1 MIFTLFPD
9 YFSRQAKRRQA
20 RKEIKTKRRQ
30 ARKET
35 KTKRRQTL
43 PQGGKREKRETAFPI
58 RSPLAII

>member
-9 YFSRQAKRRQA
+9 YFPRQTKRRQA

-30 ARKET
+30 
-35 KTKRRQTL
+35 TL
-43 PQGGKREKRETAFPI
+43 PQGGKRKKRETAFPI

>member
-9 YFSRQAKRRQA
+9 YFSRQAKRQQA

-30 ARKET
+30 
-35 KTKRRQTL
+35 TL
-43 PQGGKREKRETAFPI
+43 PQGKKKEKRETAFPI